1 MLEDIKKTVD
11 PQIKLLKFMALLT
24 NLVKK
29 INPNITPVVVGGSAV
44 FVYTFGG
51 HITYD
56 IDIVVENRQVVKDV
70 LVSLG
75 FTQETDIR
83 HWYHEDLDLAIE
95 LPDEVLAGDLNKIVT
110 LEVNGKEAYIIG
122 IEDLLIDRLN
132 AAKHWQSNRDEEQA
146 LSLLELYLEQ
156 IDMKY
161 LEKKAQENAV
171 LDILNEL
178 KTKLE
183 NQ

>member
-1 MLEDIKKTVD
+1 MLEDIKKTTD

-24 NLVKK
+24 KLVKK

-70 LVSLG
+70 LVTLG
-75 FTQETDIR
+75 FKQETDIR
-83 HWYHEDLDLAIE
+83 HWFHEDLDLAIE
-95 LPDEVLAGDLNKIVT
+95 LPDEVLAGDQNKIVT
-110 LEVNGKEAYIIG
+110 LEIEGKEAYIIG

-132 AAKHWQSNRDEEQA
+132 AAKHWQSKRDEEQA
-146 LSLLELYLEQ
+146 LALLELYLDQ
-156 IDMKY
+156 IDLTY

-171 LDILNEL
+171 LEKLNEL
-178 KTKLE
+178 KSKLE
-183 NQ
+183 NE